1 MLIKRRRR
9 KILGIKRKQMFENL
23 KKITKEIYNKY
34 TRLSP
39 TFYKSYFPCFKLAK
53 NYGGYHFH
61 FLVIK
66 KEYGG

>member
-1 MLIKRRRR
+1 
-9 KILGIKRKQMFENL
+9 MFENL